1 MISRERMLSA
11 FNHPDPDRVPLF
23 APDAM
28 NTREPYDDRVRRF
41 LDDFAFDR
49 SACLGGLTHPPNE
62 HRELKKDIFLYG
74 YAPDG
79 GYWFKAQAISP
90 VIPPQNVIAAYETAL
105 EYGQYR
111 RR

>member
-49 SACLGGLTHPPNE
+49 SACLGGLII
-62 HRELKKDIFLYG
+62 HRTSTGNWKRTFSSTAMLQVGDIGSKPRLS
-74 YAPDG
+74 AP
-79 GYWFKAQAISP
+79 
-90 VIPPQNVIAAYETAL
+90 
-105 EYGQYR
+105 
-111 RR
+111 